1 MLTLR
6 EVIRERSLVFAGAPH
21 DVYAGLLVTL
31 DLEIPQSHGCTQQGH
46 AAARHDTFL
55 DRGASGV
62 QSILH
67 AGLLFLHFGLGRL
80 NQGALNPRAF
90 KAKCTQEGTCPCE
103 TKFSNQRSP
112 RIATIQPATPPT
124 AASSTLSMSSCLTMR
139 ARPAPMAMRI
149 EEP

>member
-31 DLEIPQSHGCTQQGH
+31 DLEIPQSNGCTQQGH
-46 AAARHDTFL
+46 AASRHDTFL
-55 DRGASGV
+55 DRGASSV

-80 NQGALNPRAF
+80 NQGALSWRQNETPTSPPVPGNTDAERMDNAVRKMF
-90 KAKCTQEGTCPCE
+90 SVSKEEVLRREGNLKRSHAKRKQA
-103 TKFSNQRSP
+103 K
-112 RIATIQPATPPT
+112 PPK
-124 AASSTLSMSSCLTMR
+124 
-139 ARPAPMAMRI
+139 
-149 EEP
+149 